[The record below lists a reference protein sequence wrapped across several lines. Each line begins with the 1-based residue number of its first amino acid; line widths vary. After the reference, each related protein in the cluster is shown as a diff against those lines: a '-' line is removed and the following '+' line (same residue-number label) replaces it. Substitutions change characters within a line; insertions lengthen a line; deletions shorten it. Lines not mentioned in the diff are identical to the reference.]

1 MLGKFLR
8 VFYTISYLKP
18 IQIFY
23 QLWYRI
29 KNKFLKIEWYKKYN
43 ELTIHFL
50 QSNIVGEVINSQDK
64 YKQNKH
70 FKFLNLEYKFNDK
83 IDWNFF
89 GHGKLWNY
97 NLQYFDFL
105 QDESIL
111 KSERENLL
119 QNFSEVLE
127 KGEVK
132 LEPYPVSLRVIN
144 TILFI
149 SKHNVENHVIDKVL
163 KQQIN
168 YLENNLE
175 YHLLANHLLE
185 NIFTLF
191 ISAFTLQSKDLLTKA
206 NNLLQQQLKEQIV
219 NNGAHFELSPM
230 YHSIIL
236 SKLLLCLDV
245 CKQNEFSQNINYS
258 YLQTTASKM
267 LGWMNEYSFKDGSWA
282 LMNDA
287 ALNVAPTTQQLNV
300 AANKLQVKP
309 SATELG
315 ACGYFKLKNEDA
327 EVLITSGK
335 ISPSYQ
341 PGHAHSHGLHF
352 CMFLK
357 GKQIIVDTGISTYN
371 NTVQRWYERST
382 VAHNT
387 VTINNQNQS
396 DVWGAFR
403 VGKRSKTKVIQ
414 STKNFFNASIEVREE
429 LIKRS
434 FLLEN
439 YELTVSDFILSDI
452 EAIGKLHF
460 VETEKL
466 VQEKNI
472 IFSNNFSL
480 KIENQV
486 NELNETF
493 ISNQYNQLQKTN
505 FMSYKFTKSASIK
518 ISWQ

>member
-1 MLGKFLR
+1 
-8 VFYTISYLKP
+8 
-18 IQIFY
+18 
-23 QLWYRI
+23 
-29 KNKFLKIEWYKKYN
+29 
-43 ELTIHFL
+43 
-50 QSNIVGEVINSQDK
+50 
-64 YKQNKH
+64 
-70 FKFLNLEYKFNDK
+70 
-83 IDWNFF
+83 
-89 GHGKLWNY
+89 
-97 NLQYFDFL
+97 
-105 QDESIL
+105 
-111 KSERENLL
+111 
-119 QNFSEVLE
+119 
-127 KGEVK
+127 
-132 LEPYPVSLRVIN
+132 
-144 TILFI
+144 
-149 SKHNVENHVIDKVL
+149 
-163 KQQIN
+163 
-168 YLENNLE
+168 
-175 YHLLANHLLE
+175 
-185 NIFTLF
+185 
-191 ISAFTLQSKDLLTKA
+191 
-206 NNLLQQQLKEQIV
+206 
-219 NNGAHFELSPM
+219 
-230 YHSIIL
+230 
-236 SKLLLCLDV
+236 
-245 CKQNEFSQNINYS
+245 
-258 YLQTTASKM
+258 
-267 LGWMNEYSFKDGSWA
+267 MNEYSFKDGSWA